1 MRKIQVSIHSKT
13 ATFRDKVKKIVCILN
28 KIESYMKKLHK
39 KNIELYRTYFRQ
51 EFSKLWHYLA
61 TVL

>member
-51 EFSKLWHYLA
+51 EFSKL
-61 TVL
+61 